1 MKTKPP
7 VNWLCDRQAI
17 TQGIHKSRLSKLVRN
32 VINPHTH
39 TPKKKKKRESKIQ
52 PKEECGHR
60 PQREGKGKKKKK
72 NISVTSEH
80 REIARI
86 KLLEY

>member
-39 TPKKKKKRESKIQ
+39 TPKKKKKKRVQNTTKRRMWAQTTE
-52 PKEECGHR
+52 G
-60 PQREGKGKKKKK
+60 GKGKKKKK
-72 NISVTSEH
+72 KTYRLHLNTE
-80 REIARI
+80 
-86 KLLEY
+86 K